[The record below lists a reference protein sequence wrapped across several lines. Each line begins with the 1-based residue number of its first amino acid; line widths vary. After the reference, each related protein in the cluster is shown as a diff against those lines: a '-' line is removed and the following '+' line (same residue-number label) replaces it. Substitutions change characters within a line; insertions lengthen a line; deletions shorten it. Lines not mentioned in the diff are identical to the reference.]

1 MGGGKPLECRSA
13 MLSRRQAIAGAGLL
27 GATLAASCAGNPA
40 RAQKSSAPF
49 RILHA
54 RIDRILKS
62 ASLLA
67 YDGTIPGPLLRV
79 RQGEELHLRLFNE
92 LAEPTSL
99 HWHGVRVLNAMDG
112 VPDLTQTPIEPGAS
126 FDYRF
131 RPPDAGTFWYHAH
144 SGDQLERGLHG
155 ALIIDEKEAPDVDR
169 DIALVLGMPS
179 PIEPPPE
186 FALVNGAVRPDIAV
200 RPGERLRL
208 RLVNATSA
216 RGLVLRLPDHAPWVM
231 AIDGQPAEPFVP
243 REGRL
248 ALAPGGRLD
257 LFLDATAPAG
267 AIVPILSGLRD
278 ETSIA
283 RLVYQTSGEAAPARR
298 PSQPPPLPSNPLPTR
313 IDLRNALRVDMTVG
327 GNGMEGTAAATSL
340 PSAPL
345 FTVGRG
351 RPVSLALRNQ
361 SANPRVVHVHGHHF
375 RLLDRLDDGWKPY
388 WLDTLVVAEPIERIA
403 FVADNP
409 GKWLI
414 DCRILERPEGRS
426 TAAWFVVT

>member
-1 MGGGKPLECRSA
+1 
-13 MLSRRQAIAGAGLL
+13 MLSRREAIAGAGLL

-40 RAQKSSAPF
+40 QAQQKSSAPF
-49 RILHA
+49 RVLHA

-62 ASLLA
+62 GTALA
-67 YDGTIPGPLLRV
+67 YDGAIPGPLLRV

-99 HWHGVRVLNAMDG
+99 HWHGVRGPNAMDG
-112 VPDLTQTPIEPGAS
+112 VPDLTQAPIEPGAS

-144 SGDQLERGLHG
+144 SAEQIDWGLHG
-155 ALIIDEKEAPDVDR
+155 ALIIDEKEAVDVDR
-169 DIALVLGMPS
+169 DVALVLGMPS
-179 PIEPPPE
+179 LQPDLHEL
-186 FALVNGAVRPDIAV
+186 ALVNGAVRPDIAV

-208 RLVNATSA
+208 RLINATSA
-216 RGLVLRLPDHAPWVM
+216 RGFVLRLPDHAPWVM
-231 AIDGQPAEPFVP
+231 AIDGQPAEPSLP

-248 ALAPGGRLD
+248 GLAPGGRLD

-267 AIVPILSGLRD
+267 AITPVLSGIRD
-278 ETSIA
+278 ESPIA
-283 RLVYQTSGEAAPARR
+283 RLVYQASGEAAPARR
-298 PSQPPPLPSNPLPTR
+298 RSQPPPLPSNPLPVR

-327 GNGMEGTAAATSL
+327 GNGAEGTAAANSL
-340 PSAPL
+340 ASAPL
-345 FTVGRG
+345 FTVSRG
-351 RPVSLALRNQ
+351 RPVSLALRNP
-361 SANPRVVHVHGHHF
+361 SAQPWVVHVHGYHF

-388 WLDTLVVAEPIERIA
+388 WLDTLVVAEPVERIA

-414 DCRILERPEGRS
+414 DCRMLDRPDGR